1 MLNMTLNSDLNEQV
15 LFMVTTAKNIISPTD
30 IINGVGMQYLC
41 EMLHNM
47 FSIARS
53 LTESYYNTL
62 AVQVAIMSGNQ
73 RLYYVIELA
82 CIIFIILTILILFP
96 YFTIVE
102 RRDDLELMSII
113 ERKSYAK
120 EEEEMLSTMISP

>member
-1 MLNMTLNSDLNEQV
+1 
-15 LFMVTTAKNIISPTD
+15 
-30 IINGVGMQYLC
+30 
-41 EMLHNM
+41 
-47 FSIARS
+47 
-53 LTESYYNTL
+53 
-62 AVQVAIMSGNQ
+62 MSGNQ

-82 CIIFIILTILILFP
+82 CILFIILTILILFP